1 MPGWLEALG
10 WGLLTGG
17 ALVVGAG
24 LGYQLRVPRR
34 LVASAMAF
42 GAGTLL
48 AAMAYEL
55 IADAH
60 ERAGLLPTAVGA
72 VTGALAYTG
81 VNLLLARRGGRHRK
95 RSGGQQPSEQQ
106 QAGSGLAIA
115 VGSLLDGV
123 PESVVIG
130 GSVLAGGPVSTAA
143 VAAIMISN
151 VPEGL
156 SSATGMRRAG
166 RPARYVYGVW
176 GAVAMASG
184 AAVLIGYLLL
194 GRAPEPVLAGITA
207 LAAGAI
213 LTMVSDTM
221 IPEAFDQAHL
231 LIGLVTVAGFL
242 TAFGLSQLAG

>member
-95 RSGGQQPSEQQ
+95 RSGGQQPSEQH

-130 GSVLAGGPVSTAA
+130 VFTAA
-143 VAAIMISN
+143 VAAIMICN

-184 AAVLIGYLLL
+184 AAALIGYLLL

>member
-1 MPGWLEALG
+1 MAEEDETYSNEFKVYDLEG
-10 WGLLTGG
+10 RFTGG
-17 ALVVGAG
+17 IVGAG
-24 LGYQLRVPRR
+24 ELEAQAEGIMLKACGNGDGWWITTAQGRDRSTFHLFDRR
-34 LVASAMAF
+34 DL
-42 GAGTLL
+42 
-48 AAMAYEL
+48 E
-55 IADAH
+55 H
-60 ERAGLLPTAVGA
+60 VGA

-156 SSATGMRRAG
+156 SSATGMPGPRPWAGGARWRCSGRR
-166 RPARYVYGVW
+166 R
-176 GAVAMASG
+176 
-184 AAVLIGYLLL
+184 
-194 GRAPEPVLAGITA
+194 
-207 LAAGAI
+207 
-213 LTMVSDTM
+213 
-221 IPEAFDQAHL
+221 
-231 LIGLVTVAGFL
+231 
-242 TAFGLSQLAG
+242 